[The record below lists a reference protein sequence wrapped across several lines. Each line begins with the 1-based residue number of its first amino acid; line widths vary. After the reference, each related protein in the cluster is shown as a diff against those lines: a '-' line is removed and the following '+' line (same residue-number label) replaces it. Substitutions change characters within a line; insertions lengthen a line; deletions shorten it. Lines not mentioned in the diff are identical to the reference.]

1 MVGKRRTRRHRGGDS
16 NTKWAIVQYD
26 DRPLKDVDKGLMNR
40 NNHYAKKWN
49 HDYIFKKDG
58 YEDMPPYWR
67 KVFLVKD
74 ILESGKYRGA
84 LWLDTDAMVYNMETD
99 LNTLV
104 EEGKHFYKSRDAT
117 PQNGGFCAGVWFVLN
132 TPTGKEIL
140 SKWAEKYNPSVWVKN
155 KNRPGV
161 PSKNQENPWRTN
173 GIWAG
178 SNYEQGSF
186 IQHIIPTYNN
196 VLKEYPDNY
205 LQSTDPHKDAFI
217 LHFYFTLGL
226 REVVLKENPLPMIL
240 SIGGGRKRK
249 RVTRRKQRGGKPPP
263 VVFHFGAICGFGSL
277 VNVMIQAYIYA
288 KEEGRDFYLH
298 DSTWDGGP
306 MSRWHDG
313 FKTLTTYNPDEHG
326 TERHE
331 CGHPKYGE
339 MKEYSLSKFNEA
351 VKELFV
357 FNDDIA
363 AKAKEFTD
371 SIGGPY
377 TSVYIRR
384 GDKITGCKSAAPEM
398 ELIRTPE
405 LLKVFAI
412 PDDGRK
418 IFVMSDDYTVIEE
431 LQKEL
436 PSCKM
441 FTLIPE
447 TNRGLTQDMIR
458 GFKPEERK
466 AQLDEFLISMQVFL
480 NGEKAW
486 ADNRSN
492 LGRLLKIANVD
503 KVNLY
508 PISEHSKSLTGD
520 TPIWPSWRELG
531 LPLK

>member
-1 MVGKRRTRRHRGGDS
+1 
-16 NTKWAIVQYD
+16 
-26 DRPLKDVDKGLMNR
+26 MNR